1 MAANSET
8 ASQEVDQNLVEAVK
22 AGNIEEV
29 RELLERGADV
39 HFQVE
44 GGWMPLH
51 LAAQAEKEDIVH
63 LLLEKGA
70 EPCARKNNGA
80 TPFIVAAIKGNVSL
94 LKYFLSKGSDIN
106 EQDNNGFTALMEA
119 ASYGRKEALEFL
131 YRQGADVNLRR
142 ETSEEKTKLGQGGAT
157 ALMDAA
163 ERGHLHIVKILL
175 DQMGA
180 DVNVRDNMH
189 RNALIRTFRKPTVE
203 NAESIAGFLLDHHI
217 DVNVRDESGKT
228 PLILAVEQKQLSL
241 VQKLLERNGTDVNDT
256 DKEGKTALLVAVEKQ
271 FKDIVC
277 LLCEKG
283 AKTDCG
289 NLIAIANRLY
299 DTDLADLLRR
309 YGARENVHCP
319 TTDWRPNSKK
329 WGEQLKHLNRIYR
342 PMIGKLKIF
351 TEKEYKIADTSEGGV
366 YLGFFDGLE
375 TAVKIFRD
383 DSERAEK
390 EIDCILECREN
401 RHLVKLYG
409 TEINNNCRYVCL
421 SLCER
426 NLEEHLKNHRDA
438 DVESTK
444 GILKSLFKAVHELH
458 QFGFVHQDLHP
469 KNILID
475 SKDEVCL
482 ADFDKSCRFANDQ
495 TLVHGDLRALG
506 RLVQYV
512 VTKGEDPFVEK
523 GAAREPQELAGLAE
537 IPDHMETLD
546 LIQTLLSPGVTSQT
560 QLSDILYHPFFW
572 PCNMRYRFLRDV
584 GNESDIKTRNTEN
597 KTLEKLNR
605 NPSKSYSK
613 WTSKID
619 KYVMTEMNH
628 FYKKKKN
635 PYQDTVTDLLKFIR
649 NIGEH
654 IDEKVNAQMK
664 ETIGDPAQYFQKTF
678 PELVM
683 HVYKNIQNT
692 EFMKHIPNA
701 QNSLLDN

>member
-1 MAANSET
+1 MEAKSET
-8 ASQEVDQNLVEAVK
+8 ASQEVNQKLVEAIK
-22 AGNIEEV
+22 TGNIKEV

-70 EPCARKNNGA
+70 EPCARKKNGA
-80 TPFIVAAIKGNVSL
+80 TPFIVAAIKGNVKCETAAVFPFKGEGGL
-94 LKYFLSKGSDIN
+94 GILIRTRGRCELKTEDQS
-106 EQDNNGFTALMEA
+106 NGPHGC
-119 ASYGRKEALEFL
+119 S
-131 YRQGADVNLRR
+131 R
-142 ETSEEKTKLGQGGAT
+142 E
-157 ALMDAA
+157 
-163 ERGHLHIVKILL
+163 GHLHIVQTLL

-180 DVNVRDNMH
+180 DVNVRDNMG
-189 RNALIRTFRKPTVE
+189 RNSLIRTFRKSTTE
-203 NAESIAGFLLDHHI
+203 NAESVAGCLLDHHI
-217 DVNVRDESGKT
+217 NVNVRDESGKT
-228 PLILAVEQKQLSL
+228 PLILAVEQKHLSL
-241 VQKLLERNGTDVNDT
+241 VQKLLEQNGTDVNDT

-289 NLIAIANRLY
+289 NLISIANRQY
-299 DTDLADLLRR
+299 NTDLADLLRR
-309 YGARENVHCP
+309 YGARENFHCSN
-319 TTDWRPNSKK
+319 TDWSPQSKQ

-351 TEKEYKIADTSEGGV
+351 IEKEYKIAETSEGGV
-366 YLGFFDGLE
+366 YLGFFDGQE
-375 TAVKIFRD
+375 TAVKIFCD
-383 DSERAEK
+383 DSERAKK
-390 EIDCILECREN
+390 ETDCILEWRKN
-401 RHLVKLYG
+401 RHLVKHFG
-409 TEINNNCRYVCL
+409 TEINNNSKYVCL

-426 NLEEHLKNHRDA
+426 NLEEHLKSHRDA
-438 DVESTK
+438 GAEFTK
-444 GILKSLFKAVHELH
+444 DILKSLFKAVQELH

-495 TLVHGDLRALG
+495 TLVHGDFQALG

-523 GAAREPQELAGLAE
+523 GAAGEPQEVGAGLSE
-537 IPDHMETLD
+537 IPDHAETVD
-546 LIQTLLSPGVTSQT
+546 LIQILLSPGVARQT

-597 KTLEKLNR
+597 MTLKKLNH
-605 NPSKSYSK
+605 NPSESYSK

-619 KYVMTEMNH
+619 KYVMTKMNK
-628 FYKKKKN
+628 FYKNEKYQ
-635 PYQDTVTDLLKFIR
+635 YQDKVTDLLKLIR

-654 IDEKVNAQMK
+654 IEEEANAGMK
-664 ETIGDPAQYFQKTF
+664 ALIGDSAQYFQKTF

-701 QNSLLDN
+701 HNCLLHN